1 MALTFLVNGFFRS
14 GTTFLFHELRE
25 QFPNHACYYEPCY
38 PKLGLV
44 VQNFK
49 TKQGPDQLHQSSL
62 WNEYAQLTPA
72 EFQSLLRNHP
82 NTDNAGI
89 ANGAALF
96 EYLKVFQNL
105 ESPAILQTNR
115 YHRYLD
121 AIQTEYNIPVV
132 HIIRNPIAVY
142 HSLLKSYTQRSSGL
156 KKMIRSAIFPFTS
169 KNYFGQETE
178 LRQNIEK
185 LGLPHVFYDNWKFR
199 YFKKISFKEK
209 VYINWILANYT
220 VLVNN
225 KSILILFYEN
235 ILSNPQL
242 ESQRITEHL
251 KMPFEIRKAKKPGE
265 QSFNNSEYAN
275 FEKVV
280 MKYKLNDMWQILL
293 KEMNAQNVNY
303 FPS

>member
-72 EFQSLLRNHP
+72 EFQSLLGNHP
-82 NTDNAGI
+82 NTDNKGI
-89 ANGAALF
+89 SNDAALF
-96 EYLKVFQNL
+96 EYLNVFQNL
-105 ESPAILQTNR
+105 QSPAILQSNR
-115 YHRYLD
+115 YHRYLG
-121 AIQTEYNIPVV
+121 AIQNEYNIPVV
-132 HIIRNPIAVY
+132 HIIRNPIDVY
-142 HSLLKSYTQRSSGL
+142 HSLVKSYTQRSSGL
-156 KKMIRSAIFPFTS
+156 KKVIRSAIFPFTS
-169 KNYFGQETE
+169 KNYFGQQTE
-178 LRQNIEK
+178 LNQNIEK
-185 LGLPHVFYDNWKFR
+185 LGLPYVFYDNWKFR

-209 VYINWILANYT
+209 VYINWILANYA
-220 VLVNN
+220 VVVNN

-235 ILSNPQL
+235 ILANPQF

-251 KMPFEIRKAKKPGE
+251 KMSFEIRNAKRIGE
-265 QSFNNSEYAN
+265 LSFNKNEYAY

-280 MKYKLNDMWQILL
+280 SKFKLNEMWQILL
-293 KEMNAQNVNY
+293 KEMNAQNINY